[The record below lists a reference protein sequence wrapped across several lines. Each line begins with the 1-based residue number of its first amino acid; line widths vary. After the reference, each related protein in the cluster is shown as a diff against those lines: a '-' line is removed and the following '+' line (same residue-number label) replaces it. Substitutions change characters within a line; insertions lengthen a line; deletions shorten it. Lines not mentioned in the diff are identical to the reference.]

1 MKDIGLHSIIK
12 KVLLEEVY
20 PYVIGDDKAFT
31 KREVI
36 FFKFI
41 NEYKE
46 SANPTSQ
53 QINKFIQSNASSF
66 GFKLDDFFELYN
78 RYTQNY
84 REDGNYEDTK
94 TSELKQVHNLKAKK
108 VTNSNAS
115 ERVSE
120 LLPFKGS
127 NLEGRWEQDGKSDWG
142 YIVLSYGWYPIYIY
156 KYKKWFEVSGSYSS
170 STGKQMNNTRPTR
183 WNSKIGKEMLICS
196 KDEMSEIRRGSI
208 KLDQLVVN
216 KNNKFTE
223 TIDNL
228 IDSRTLQTIRAG
240 WFPRLKLSFYYTGV
254 RFNEK
259 MPEVD
264 ININKVDKINNNK
277 IDREAG
283 DFFTDNM
290 VGVTKEYLKTSVT
303 SYFERSF
310 TEMLG
315 RDVSQNIMVNITYNK

>member
-12 KVLLEEVY
+12 KVLLEEVA
-20 PYVIGDDKAFT
+20 DKAFT

-127 NLEGRWEQDGKSDWG
+127 NLEGRWEQDGKSDWA
-142 YIVLSYGWYPIYIY
+142 YVVLSYGWYPIYIY

-196 KDEMSEIRRGSI
+196 KDEMTEIRRGSI
-208 KLDQLVVN
+208 KPDQLVVN
-216 KNNKFTE
+216 KNNNGRCCYKLKS
-223 TIDNL
+223 TI
-228 IDSRTLQTIRAG
+228 
-240 WFPRLKLSFYYTGV
+240 
-254 RFNEK
+254 
-259 MPEVD
+259 
-264 ININKVDKINNNK
+264 
-277 IDREAG
+277 
-283 DFFTDNM
+283 
-290 VGVTKEYLKTSVT
+290 
-303 SYFERSF
+303 
-310 TEMLG
+310 
-315 RDVSQNIMVNITYNK
+315 

>member
-1 MKDIGLHSIIK
+1 MKNIELQSIIK
-12 KVLLEEVY
+12 KVLLEEV
-20 PYVIGDDKAFT
+20 DDKAFT

-46 SANPTSQ
+46 AADPTSQ
-53 QINKFIQSNASSF
+53 KINKFIQSNASSF

-78 RYTQNY
+78 KYTQNY
-84 REDGNYEDTK
+84 REDGRYEDTK

-127 NLEGRWEQDGKSDWG
+127 NLEGRWEQDAKSDWG

-183 WNSKIGKEMLICS
+183 WNSKIGKEMLIFLFK
-196 KDEMSEIRRGSI
+196 KDCA
-208 KLDQLVVN
+208 KL
-216 KNNKFTE
+216 
-223 TIDNL
+223 INL
-228 IDSRTLQTIRAG
+228 DSA
-240 WFPRLKLSFYYTGV
+240 
-254 RFNEK
+254 
-259 MPEVD
+259 
-264 ININKVDKINNNK
+264 
-277 IDREAG
+277 
-283 DFFTDNM
+283 
-290 VGVTKEYLKTSVT
+290 
-303 SYFERSF
+303 
-310 TEMLG
+310 
-315 RDVSQNIMVNITYNK
+315 